1 VPLAYLADIECFNM
15 LLKKP
20 SSFPDSIAPVTDV
33 STFTFA
39 AMMLQLCP
47 VGKLV
52 ITFLTEVVCD
62 LFV

>member
-1 VPLAYLADIECFNM
+1 MPLTSVADIECFNM

-39 AMMLQLCP
+39 AMVLQLCP

-52 ITFLTEVVCD
+52 ITF
-62 LFV
+62 